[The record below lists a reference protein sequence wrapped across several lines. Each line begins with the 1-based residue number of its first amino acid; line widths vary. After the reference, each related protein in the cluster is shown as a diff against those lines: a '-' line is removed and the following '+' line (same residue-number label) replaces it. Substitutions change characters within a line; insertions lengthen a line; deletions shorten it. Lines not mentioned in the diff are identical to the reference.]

1 MSPQKSSCGDNW
13 DVIFMREIVAR
24 TKFRIRTRE
33 PKAIFYGPVSKL
45 QNSLFVKTYLFWPI
59 TKLSVFK
66 LCFTLALITI
76 SSSLFFT
83 DARFKYPYF
92 FKHLLLFACV
102 SFVAGCLVIFKG
114 SATSLN
120 PLKYSTVQ
128 RQMVNIEVTIKASE
142 TQANT

>member
-1 MSPQKSSCGDNW
+1 MSPQKSSGGDNW
-13 DVIFMREIVAR
+13 DVIFTREIVAR
-24 TKFRIRTRE
+24 TKFRIRTRD
-33 PKAIFYGPVSKL
+33 PKAIILRTCFKASEFLVSEFI
-45 QNSLFVKTYLFWPI
+45 FVLANHNP
-59 TKLSVFK
+59 VFK
-66 LCFTLALITI
+66 LCFALALINI

-83 DARFKYPYF
+83 SARFKYPYF

-114 SATSLN
+114 SATSLY